1 MALCGSF
8 HLRSLV
14 RTCFP
19 YSPFALFSVSTPCLS
34 CRVMDVNIG
43 IYFPPFPT
51 TPNKPGAHNR
61 FNLGIFQVG
70 SISAFAKARR
80 AARSPLENKGSL
92 DCEEARRLPGAGLLV
107 RPVACHMWGPA
118 PPPLPGDGG
127 LHNRKPKGFR
137 PYSREAKIW
146 LLFER

>member
-1 MALCGSF
+1 MALCGIF
-8 HLRSLV
+8 HLHSLV

-19 YSPFALFSVSTPCLS
+19 YSPFALFSASTPCFR

-51 TPNKPGAHNR
+51 PPNKHGAHNR
-61 FNLGIFQVG
+61 FNLGIFQVD
-70 SISAFAKARR
+70 SISAFAEARR
-80 AARSPLENKGSL
+80 AARSPLENTDPL

-118 PPPLPGDGG
+118 RPSTPSLPGDGG
-127 LHNRKPKGFR
+127 LLNRKPKGFR
-137 PYSREAKIW
+137 PYSREAKI
-146 LLFER
+146 